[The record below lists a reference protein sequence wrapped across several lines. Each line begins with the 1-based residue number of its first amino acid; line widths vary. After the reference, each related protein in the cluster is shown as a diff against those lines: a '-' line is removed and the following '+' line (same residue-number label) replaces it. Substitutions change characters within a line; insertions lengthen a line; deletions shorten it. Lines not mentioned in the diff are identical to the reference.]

1 MLSNIL
7 YIILFIIL
15 FTSVINLTF
24 IHKGDLKSFI
34 IFIACFVLT
43 IVGCKL
49 IALYIAPIKIVFSFS
64 TVWKVIQWILAAIA
78 LVYLIKSGEF
88 TSENIKK
95 NLNKFMKTNNT
106 TMETSENDLRKK
118 NYDKNKEN
126 VIDLNDEDYNIEET

>member
-1 MLSNIL
+1 MLANIL

-24 IHKGDLKSFI
+24 IHKGDMKSFV
-34 IFIACFVLT
+34 IFIACFILT

-49 IALYIAPIKIVFSFS
+49 IALYIAPIKIIFSFS
-64 TVWKVIQWILAAIA
+64 TEWKVVQWILAAVA
-78 LVYLIKSGEF
+78 LVYLIKSGEL

-106 TMETSENDLRKK
+106 TVEK

-126 VIDLNDEDYNIEET
+126 VVDLNEEDYNIEETGEKKDE